1 MSKHSRRHASLLH
14 AALGA
19 TALTAALV
27 GPAPGNAANVTMATV
42 CRNYP
47 CVFDQDGR
55 GQVLGYARFQGEAIR
70 EETSGPGAGQWYT
83 ISYLKTG
90 VKKSAVLYYNTTNCT
105 DQPYMEYSGEVP
117 QNAQYDGQSLW
128 AAIGE
133 IQTFTWNARSYY
145 DNTTGTIKCVPLAP
159 YPCYGGVYESHPPPC
174 TGTGAPAVKIET
186 KTWTPPLSFSPL
198 DE

>member
-1 MSKHSRRHASLLH
+1 MTTKP
-14 AALGA
+14 
-19 TALTAALV
+19 LTAALIIAALA
-27 GPAPGNAANVTMATV
+27 GPSPAHAANVTLQTV

-47 CVFDQDGR
+47 CVYDQNGR
-55 GQVLGYARFQGEAIR
+55 GQVLGYALYGGNAIR
-70 EETSGPGAGQWYT
+70 QETSGPGVGQWFDIGYN
-83 ISYLKTG
+83 KNG
-90 VKKSAVLYYNTTNCT
+90 VGNTFLFYHNNSSCT
-105 DQPYMEYSGEVP
+105 DQAYIYYEGEMP

-133 IQTFTWNARSYY
+133 IETFTWSAYQYY
-145 DNTTGTIKCVPLAP
+145 DYDKGTSVCQP
-159 YPCYGGVYESHPPPC
+159 YGECYDYVKQQSVPC